1 VRSVANPSPPGTA
14 KLVKVTEYDTIGA
27 LVWQQQQPMG
37 VRTLEDGIVVDGLD
51 TAKLYVEPQG
61 QLVPAP

>member
-1 VRSVANPSPPGTA
+1 
-14 KLVKVTEYDTIGA
+14 VKVTEYDTIGA

-37 VRTLEDGIVVDGLD
+37 VRTLEDGIVIDGLD